1 MTFLKSVLVTWLM
14 FFVLVSSVFAQKS
27 VSPRLVNQKYL
38 NKILLAAKKYNSKM
52 NVSKPVSKPFC
63 IDDPGTEQWIDY
75 EQYGQFQNLGQS
87 NYKYVIEDLEGL
99 RKASGSGI
107 FPNRQSIYKEKGYE
121 DYLKSG
127 KLEGN
132 KWDFVNSPDYQ
143 ANFYKWASE
152 SEEPGVKLYYTAYA
166 LEMAGNYKQAIKA
179 YYACLVFF
187 PKALVRAPQGT
198 PWYVAP
204 LCISKIKYLTRKH
217 PELGIMIEDVSII
230 IENRF
235 DNGRNSE
242 KFRVNPGRLV
252 PLNKDQFK
260 RKYIDLAKVGIK
272 KVIGTGNVKLLQYN
286 NNHFTLTVDGK
297 PYVVRAVSYSPNKVG
312 LSPDFGNLNV
322 SVDWS
327 YANYNGNK
335 KIDGPYD
342 AWVDANRDNMRG
354 DNEKSIGD
362 FALMWEMG
370 VNTLRIYNF
379 RGINKQ
385 LLMDGYEQFGFMY
398 MIGNFIGMYGVE
410 SGAEWFEGTD
420 YTNKKH
426 RENMFNSIKTMV
438 ETYKDEPYVLMW
450 VLGNE
455 NNYGTVGIEGQ
466 FNGTSNKAQKQPIE
480 YYKFVNECAKLIKSL
495 DSRKRPVA
503 ICNGDEYFLDY
514 CAKNALDIDI
524 YGSNAYRGPYGFGS
538 MWSDVMNQYG
548 KPVVITEYGCP
559 AYGKGWSEAAAEEG
573 QAEYHKGCWND
584 IEDNL
589 AGVESG
595 VGNAL
600 GGVIFEWT
608 DEWWK
613 SGENPYGHDQ
623 NPQWH
628 GPFLDGC
635 GYEEW
640 FGICSVGDGRDSPFK
655 RQLRRSYF
663 MYRDLWSKYKK

>member
-1 MTFLKSVLVTWLM
+1 MTFLKSVLAALLV
-14 FFVLVSSVFAQKS
+14 FFVLVPLAFAQKS
-27 VSPRLVNQKYL
+27 VSPTAVNQKYL
-38 NKILLAAKKYNSKM
+38 KKILSIAKKYNSKM
-52 NVSKPVSKPFC
+52 KVSKPLSKPFH
-63 IDDPGTEQWIDY
+63 IDDPGTVQWIDY

-107 FPNRQSIYKEKGYE
+107 FPNRQSIYEERGYKE
-121 DYLKSG
+121 YLKSG

-132 KWDFVNSPDYQ
+132 RWNFINSSDYQ

-152 SEEPGVKLYYTAYA
+152 SEEPGVRLYYTAYA
-166 LEMAGNYKQAIKA
+166 LEMAGNFKQAIKA

-187 PKALVRAPQGT
+187 PKAVARAPQGT

-204 LCISKIKYLTRKH
+204 LCISKIKYLTRVH
-217 PELGIMIEDVSII
+217 PELNIMIEGVSII

-235 DNGRNSE
+235 DNGRNNE
-242 KFRVNPGRLV
+242 KFHVNPGKFV
-252 PLNKDQFK
+252 PLKRDQFK
-260 RKYIDLAKVGIK
+260 RKYIDLRKVGIK
-272 KVIGTGNVKLLQYN
+272 KVVGTGNVKLLQYN
-286 NNHFTLTVDGK
+286 NNHFALTVDNK
-297 PYVVRAVSYSPNKVG
+297 PYVARAVSYSPNKVG

-322 SVDWS
+322 SIDWS

-342 AWVDANRDNMRG
+342 AWVDADRDNMRG
-354 DNEKSIGD
+354 DNEKPVGD
-362 FALMWEMG
+362 FALMREMG

-385 LLMDGYEQFGFMY
+385 LLKDGYEQFGFMY
-398 MIGNFIGMYGVE
+398 MMGNLLGMYGSE

-426 RENMFNSIKTMV
+426 RKNMLDSIKEMV
-438 ETYKDEPYVLMW
+438 EIYKDEPYILIW

-466 FNGTSNKAQKQPIE
+466 FNGTSNKAQKQPVE

-495 DSRKRPVA
+495 DPQKRPVA

-514 CAKNALDIDI
+514 CAKNAPDIDI
-524 YGSNAYRGPYGFGS
+524 YGSNAYRGACGFGS
-538 MWSDVMNQYG
+538 MWTDVMNQYE
-548 KPVVITEYGCP
+548 KPVIITEYGCP
-559 AYGKGWSEAAAEEG
+559 AYGKDWSEAAAEEG

-589 AGVESG
+589 AGVENG
-595 VGNAL
+595 AGNAL

-613 SGENPYGHDQ
+613 SGQNPYGHDQ
-623 NPQWH
+623 TPQWY

-663 MYRDLWSKYKK
+663 MYRDLWNKYKK